1 MATTIDAP
9 SVEVRAPLVR
19 RTVPRAV
26 RRKRLLI
33 AVADHSVLIALSIAF
48 VAPFVFM
55 VLTALMTNA
64 QALTP
69 KLWPHPFAFHNI
81 VEVFKEAPMLRY
93 AANTFLYATLATI
106 GLVVSSVP
114 VAYALACLRWRGRNV
129 AFVAVLISMM
139 LPPQVTVIPVYVMF
153 AHLHLVGTIW
163 PLVIPNWFGDAFSI
177 FLLRQFFL
185 TIPPEYADA
194 ARIDG
199 CGEFRIM
206 LQVVARLAKP
216 AIAAVA
222 LFSFLLCWNDFWG
235 ALDALGGPGPVP
247 QPVHGELEPGDGRH
261 GRVHRAGDRPVL
273 LCAESVRRG
282 DHADRGEGMKLA
294 VIGAGST
301 YTPELVSG
309 LVREHERL
317 GVRELRLHDISSQRR
332 EVVGGLARRI
342 LDRQG
347 YSGSLELTGELDRA
361 LDGAEAV
368 LIQIRVGGQAARLQD
383 ETIPAA
389 CGCIGQETTGAGG
402 LAKALRTVPVVL
414 EIAQRARE
422 LAADDAWIID
432 FTNPVGIV
440 TRALLDAGHRAV
452 GLCNVAITAQ
462 RQIAA
467 HLEVSPERVLVDQVG
482 LNHLTWIRAVWL
494 DGRDVLDDVLAS
506 FGDVIA
512 EGLGLPRELLDEL
525 GAIPSYYLRYF
536 YAEREVVEEQRTTQP
551 RAQTVAEIERALL
564 DLYRDPELAE
574 KPALLE
580 QRGGAFYSEAATQLL
595 ASLTADTGDVQVV
608 DIRNAGTLA
617 GLADDDVVEVP
628 ARIGRDGPVPLPQR
642 PLAPELLGL
651 VQHVAAYERLAGE
664 AAITRDPETA
674 RRALLANPLVRE
686 YQLAAD
692 LLGRLLAAET
702 QQPVAGMGGR

>member
-1 MATTIDAP
+1 MATAVDAR

-19 RTVPRAV
+19 RTVPKDV

-81 VEVFKEAPMLRY
+81 VEVFRQAPMLRY

-235 ALDALGGPGPVP
+235 P
-247 QPVHGELEPGDGRH
+247 
-261 GRVHRAGDRPVL
+261 L
-273 LCAESVRRG
+273 LYTIQNPAHWTLSV
-282 DHADRGEGMKLA
+282 
-294 VIGAGST
+294 
-301 YTPELVSG
+301 
-309 LVREHERL
+309 
-317 GVRELRLHDISSQRR
+317 
-332 EVVGGLARRI
+332 GLAQFRNLYTVNWNLVMAGTVVFTAPVI
-342 LDRQG
+342 VLFFFAQKAFVEG
-347 YSGSLELTGELDRA
+347 ITLTGVK
-361 LDGAEAV
+361 G
-368 LIQIRVGGQAARLQD
+368 
-383 ETIPAA
+383 
-389 CGCIGQETTGAGG
+389 
-402 LAKALRTVPVVL
+402 
-414 EIAQRARE
+414 
-422 LAADDAWIID
+422 
-432 FTNPVGIV
+432 
-440 TRALLDAGHRAV
+440 
-452 GLCNVAITAQ
+452 
-462 RQIAA
+462 
-467 HLEVSPERVLVDQVG
+467 
-482 LNHLTWIRAVWL
+482 
-494 DGRDVLDDVLAS
+494 
-506 FGDVIA
+506 
-512 EGLGLPRELLDEL
+512 
-525 GAIPSYYLRYF
+525 
-536 YAEREVVEEQRTTQP
+536 
-551 RAQTVAEIERALL
+551 
-564 DLYRDPELAE
+564 
-574 KPALLE
+574 
-580 QRGGAFYSEAATQLL
+580 
-595 ASLTADTGDVQVV
+595 
-608 DIRNAGTLA
+608 
-617 GLADDDVVEVP
+617 
-628 ARIGRDGPVPLPQR
+628 
-642 PLAPELLGL
+642 
-651 VQHVAAYERLAGE
+651 
-664 AAITRDPETA
+664 
-674 RRALLANPLVRE
+674 
-686 YQLAAD
+686 
-692 LLGRLLAAET
+692 
-702 QQPVAGMGGR
+702 